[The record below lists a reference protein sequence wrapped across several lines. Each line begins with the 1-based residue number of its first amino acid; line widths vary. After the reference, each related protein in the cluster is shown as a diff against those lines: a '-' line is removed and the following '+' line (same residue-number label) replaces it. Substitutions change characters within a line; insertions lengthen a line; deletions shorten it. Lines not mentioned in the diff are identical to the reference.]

1 MPLLGVCIKFPFR
14 CSERFTTKRRNN
26 HKGEEVHEESNHPCQ
41 CHALSQLG
49 RAGHILTAADESPK
63 QNFQAAK
70 SPVSDDVPAE
80 IQSAKEKLASAR
92 NDLSRAGDEWG
103 GFRLAAMKNIHEA
116 QANLQKALEYRQKNL
131 KK

>member
-1 MPLLGVCIKFPFR
+1 M
-14 CSERFTTKRRNN
+14 KR
-26 HKGEEVHEESNHPCQ
+26 VIILVSAMLC
-41 CHALSQLG
+41 LSLAVPGTFSQQP
-49 RAGHILTAADESPK
+49 TNPPK
-63 QNFQAAK
+63 QNSQAAK

-103 GFRLAAMKNIHEA
+103 GFRLAAMKNIDEA
-116 QANLQKALEYRQKNL
+116 QANLQKALEYRPKNL